1 MGLPAWNFNYRSLS
15 YLSLRLVGK
24 RQTKVIGMRQKI
36 LIGYFINL
44 CCKED
49 FFCFI
54 FVISD
59 YFLLLLVKTNGGEG
73 QQWQW
78 QWWWWRWQIK
88 HFFFSVCVCV
98 FPRLESKQEEERNS
112 GGRFECGCQGQSV
125 TTTAGVS

>member
-1 MGLPAWNFNYRSLS
+1 
-15 YLSLRLVGK
+15 
-24 RQTKVIGMRQKI
+24 MRQKI

-73 QQWQW
+73 AAVAVAMVVMAMADQT
-78 QWWWWRWQIK
+78 
-88 HFFFSVCVCV
+88 FFFFCVCECV